1 MSEIL
6 RPLGTKQASE
16 EEARSR
22 VYLDYYDKVTA
33 YVRGKVSNP
42 HEAEDVVSSVFL
54 RVYERFDSYDPS
66 RASLS
71 TWIYTITHNTVVD
84 YYRGRRIHTEYAEYM
99 DAEVDEIIDDT
110 DVSEALL
117 DRLADALSTLKEKE
131 RDVIVL
137 HYYKGH
143 TLKVIAEMM
152 GMSYIN
158 AKVLHA
164 KALAR
169 LRELM

>member
-1 MSEIL
+1 MSEIHKSVDP
-6 RPLGTKQASE
+6 RPASE
-16 EEARSR
+16 KDADGRI
-22 VYLDYYDKVTA
+22 YLEYRDKVAA
-33 YVRGKVSNP
+33 YVRSKISNP

-54 RVYERFDSYDPS
+54 RVYGRLDSYDPA

-164 KALAR
+164 KALSR

>member
-6 RPLGTKQASE
+6 KPTDTEQASAE
-16 EEARSR
+16 DVRSR
-22 VYLDYYDKVTA
+22 VYLDYYDKVTG
-33 YVRGKVSNP
+33 YVRGKISAP

-54 RVYERFDSYDPS
+54 RVYERFDSFDPT

-71 TWIYTITHNTVVD
+71 TWIYTITHNVVVD
-84 YYRGRRIHTEYAEYM
+84 YYRTRRVHTEYAEYM
-99 DAEVDEIIDDT
+99 DAEIDEVADESNT
-110 DVSEALL
+110 NETLL
-117 DRLADALSTLKEKE
+117 EQLADALEQLKEKE
-131 RDVIVL
+131 RDLIVL
-137 HYYKGH
+137 HYYKGY

-158 AKVLHA
+158 AKVIHA
-164 KALAR
+164 KALSR